1 MARIVPMFTTLIT
14 PADLVTLLERAEPC
28 VVVDCRF
35 KLAAPEAGRAAYRA
49 GHLPRAVY
57 ADLDRDLSGPPVTD
71 RGRHPLPAPETLVA
85 LFGRLGIVPG
95 IQVVGYDDMG
105 GMMAARLWWMLRYV
119 GHTAVAVLDGGITRW
134 VAEGR
139 PIETSERTPVATVFT
154 GSADRA
160 RLVTLDEVPGLAA
173 LVDAREA
180 PRYRGEVEPIDPR
193 PGHIPGA
200 RNHPWPTNLRADGC
214 FKSPAE
220 LHEAF
225 QASLGTLPDGATV
238 HYCGS
243 GVSACHNVLAQVHA
257 GLAEPRLYCG
267 SWSEWCSDPARPAAH
282 GDEGRQPGG
291 A

>member
-1 MARIVPMFTTLIT
+1 MFTTLVT
-14 PADLVTLLERAEPC
+14 PADLAALLGRAAPC

-35 KLAAPEAGRAAYRA
+35 KLTAPEAGRAAYRA
-49 GHLPRAVY
+49 GHIPGAVY

-71 RGRHPLPAPETLVA
+71 RGRHPLPAPETLAA
-85 LFGRLGIVPG
+85 LFGRFGIAPG
-95 IQVVGYDDMG
+95 VQVVGYDDLG
-105 GMMAARLWWMLRYV
+105 GMMAARLWWMLRYL
-119 GHTAVAVLDGGITRW
+119 GHAAAAVLDGGIARW
-134 VAEGR
+134 TAEGR
-139 PIETSERTPVATVFT
+139 PLETVDRTPVPAAFA
-154 GSADRA
+154 GGADRA
-160 RLVTLDEVPGLAA
+160 RLVTLDEVPAVAAA

-193 PGHIPGA
+193 AGHIPGA
-200 RNHPWPTNLRADGC
+200 RNHPWPTNLRADGS

-220 LHEAF
+220 LQEAF
-225 QASLGTLPDGATV
+225 RASLGTLPDGATV

-282 GDEGRQPGG
+282 GDQGRLPGG